1 MVTSLYEWNILK
13 RDIKQYTTNQSIICW
28 RIVLYHLTGI
38 FLQEYEEDLFKFI
51 IFYLYFTAL
60 LTQFILHCFAEKSD
74 DTGSAPDTP
83 RELKVSQ
90 RHQILVFFSCL
101 VICSCC
107 LVDLYDSVV
116 NSILIDRIR
125 YMCVMF
131 LHEYELFGNEA
142 KCLNYTYFTKGKLSA
157 LSLQYTFGIRRRLR
171 RNTLFHYIYIL
182 VNVKA
187 QGPLV

>member
-1 MVTSLYEWNILK
+1 MKKTSL
-13 RDIKQYTTNQSIICW
+13 SSS
-28 RIVLYHLTGI
+28 
-38 FLQEYEEDLFKFI
+38 
-51 IFYLYFTAL
+51 YFTCISPPFLPSLFCIAL
-60 LTQFILHCFAEKSD
+60 RKNRTTLDPLPTLRGNSRYHKVTKSWY
-74 DTGSAPDTP
+74 S
-83 RELKVSQ
+83 
-90 RHQILVFFSCL
+90 LVKYFSCL

-107 LVDLYDSVV
+107 LVDLFDSVV

-142 KCLNYTYFTKGKLSA
+142 KYLNYTYFTKGKLSA